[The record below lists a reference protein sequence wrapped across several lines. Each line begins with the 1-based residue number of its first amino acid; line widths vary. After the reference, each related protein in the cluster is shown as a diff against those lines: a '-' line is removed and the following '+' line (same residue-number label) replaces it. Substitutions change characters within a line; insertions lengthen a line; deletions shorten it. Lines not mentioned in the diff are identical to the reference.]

1 MILRKSHFAFHFYL
15 VSPKN
20 KIIRKP
26 LRKSPATT
34 GNRQVLY
41 RSSTGRAPYR
51 SGAGRAD
58 VTLILVTFALVVFG
72 LIMIASAGIARSMAV
87 YDEPY
92 YFLTHQFLYGFLPG
106 MAVWFLFQRLDYH
119 IWEKW
124 APFFFLITIVLL
136 IVVFIPGIGT
146 TFKGAQ
152 RWINLGGL
160 SFQPTELCKLS
171 LIIYLAAWLSSSRQK
186 VHSSVNGFLGFVF
199 ILGLLGVIIMKQ
211 PDMGTLGVITV
222 IACAMYFISGARFI
236 FLAAL
241 VAGGLG
247 SFWVLVKAAPYR
259 MQRLMSFLDPSFDP
273 QGISYQINQ
282 ALIALGSGG
291 IKGVGLG
298 HGRQKFNYLPEP
310 VGDSIFAI
318 LGEEMGLIGCVFL
331 ISLFLVLAWRGFSI
345 ARRAPDMFGKLMA
358 SGITSWF
365 IFQAFINIAA
375 ISALIPLTGVP
386 LPFVSYGG
394 SALIFSMGA
403 MGILLNISKQT
414 VKSK

>member
-1 MILRKSHFAFHFYL
+1 MPPHKVKINVQPRKMMTARER
-15 VSPKN
+15 P
-20 KIIRKP
+20 
-26 LRKSPATT
+26 
-34 GNRQVLY
+34 
-41 RSSTGRAPYR
+41 RS
-51 SGAGRAD
+51 D
-58 VTLILVTFALVVFG
+58 VVLILITFALVVFG
-72 LIMIASAGIARSMAV
+72 LVMIASAGIARSMAV

-92 YFLTHQFLYGFLPG
+92 YFFIHQFIYGFLPG
-106 MAVWFLFQRLDYH
+106 IAVWFLFQRLDYH

-124 APFFFLITIVLL
+124 ALPFFLVTIVLL
-136 IVVFIPGIGT
+136 IVVFIPGVGT

-171 LIIYLAAWLSSSRQK
+171 LIIYLAAWLASSRQK
-186 VHSSVNGFLGFVF
+186 VYSSINGFLGFLF
-199 ILGLLGVIIMKQ
+199 ILGLLGILIMKQ
-211 PDMGTLGVITV
+211 PDMGTLGIITV
-222 IACAMYFISGARFI
+222 IACSMYFVSGARFVY
-236 FLAAL
+236 LMAL
-241 VAGGLG
+241 LGGG
-247 SFWVLVKAAPYR
+247 ATSFWMLVKIEPYR
-259 MQRLMSFLDPSFDP
+259 MQRLLSFLNPSSDP
-273 QGISYQINQ
+273 QGTSYQINQ

-291 IKGVGLG
+291 IYGVGLG

-318 LGEEMGLIGCVFL
+318 LGEELGLIGCVFL
-331 ISLFLVLAWRGFSI
+331 VTLFIILAWRGFLI
-345 ARRAPDMFGKLMA
+345 AKEAPDAFGRLLA
-358 SGITSWF
+358 AGITSWF

-414 VKSK
+414 CAKNK